1 MRRYIR
7 TFCLLWLIFSVFS
20 CASLPVAPPEW
31 GYEKETIHVHL
42 KAEPLLN
49 LYDGVPHP
57 LQICVYQLKDSNAL
71 VRLSEDD
78 EGLYKLIECGR
89 FDSSVV
95 SHKSLNIQPGQDLI
109 FDLDRAK
116 DAKYVAV
123 VAGYYLLQK
132 EAMVR
137 LFEVPVIIEKKG
149 WIKRT
154 RIAKPAPLSIEL
166 TLGPQKVLFDCTEI
180 SRPYFTE

>member
-7 TFCLLWLIFSVFS
+7 TLCLLWFIFPVFS
-20 CASLPVAPPEW
+20 CASQPVAPPEW

-49 LYDGVPHP
+49 LYDGDPHP
-57 LQICVYQLKDSNAL
+57 LQICVYQLMDSNDI

-78 EGLYKLIECGR
+78 EGLYNLIECGR
-89 FDSSVV
+89 FAPGVV
-95 SHKSLNIQPGQDLI
+95 SHKTLSIQPGQDLI

-137 LFEVPVIIEKKG
+137 LFDVPVIIEKKS
-149 WIKRT
+149 WINRT
-154 RIAKPAPLSIEL
+154 KIAKPAPLNIKL
-166 TLGPQKVLFDCTEI
+166 TLGPQKILFDSNEI
-180 SRPYFTE
+180 SRPDSKE

>member
-1 MRRYIR
+1 MRIYIR
-7 TFCLLWLIFSVFS
+7 TLCLLWLIFSVVS
-20 CASLPVAPPEW
+20 CASQPVAPPEW

-57 LQICVYQLKDSNAL
+57 LQICIYQLKDPNAL

-95 SHKSLNIQPGQDLI
+95 SHKSLSIQPGQDSI
-109 FDLDRAK
+109 FDLDRVE

-137 LFEVPVIIEKKG
+137 LFDVPVIIEKKS

-166 TLGPQKVLFDCTEI
+166 TLGPQKILFDSTEI
-180 SRPYFTE
+180 LRPDSTE